1 MPIIDGMNDDYI
13 EYFSLEE
20 YINRIKLLPRVLE
33 HLEETNKEFD
43 SYMNKLSKYDEEYII
58 NYWIYLENLKWIYL
72 HLLLVL
78 LARRY

>member
-20 YINRIKLLPRVLE
+20 YINKIKLLPKVLE

-43 SYMNKLSKYDEEYII
+43 SYMNKLSKYNEE
-58 NYWIYLENLKWIYL
+58 
-72 HLLLVL
+72 
-78 LARRY
+78 

>member
-1 MPIIDGMNDDYI
+1 MPIIDGMNEDYI

-43 SYMNKLSKYDEEYII
+43 IIWI
-58 NYWIYLENLKWIYL
+58 NYLSMMKNI
-72 HLLLVL
+72 
-78 LARRY
+78 

>member
-1 MPIIDGMNDDYI
+1 MPIIDGMNEDYI

-58 NYWIYLENLKWIYL
+58 NYWIYLLYIELMSNQKKK
-72 HLLLVL
+72 V
-78 LARRY
+78 